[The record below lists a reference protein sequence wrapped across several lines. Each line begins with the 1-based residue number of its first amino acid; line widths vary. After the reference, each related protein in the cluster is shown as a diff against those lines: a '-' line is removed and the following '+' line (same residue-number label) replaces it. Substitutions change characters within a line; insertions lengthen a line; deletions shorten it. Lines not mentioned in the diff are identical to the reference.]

1 MVNPDDDVSALRV
14 INTPRRGIG
23 STSVAK
29 IEAFARDHSMSFLA
43 AAQACVAEEGLG
55 GETHGV
61 CGGVQYVEAVD
72 VGGVDGGHSPCEGVG
87 FYVGAQD
94 VALPFGQLLGV
105 VEDGVGVA

>member
-1 MVNPDDDVSALRV
+1 MASLAELC
-14 INTPRRGIG
+14 
-23 STSVAK
+23 
-29 IEAFARDHSMSFLA
+29 A
-43 AAQACVAEEGLG
+43 AADDIGGCVAEEGLG